1 MIINRRFQLVK
12 TTLFIGVFLTSCISF
27 SQKTLSDYK
36 NLYPDYN
43 ELIINDN
50 TSYDLFLK
58 DKKLNVIEDNF
69 YESMILTDN
78 GINNNSESFTYSELV
93 KLIDFEAE
101 TVLNNK
107 RIKVTQTNE
116 KESRDDAIFYNGVKE
131 RQLIFTNLEAGAK
144 KVFKYKREYVDY
156 HLIHKF
162 LFGNSFPILNSTLEI
177 KTDKEITIG
186 YKIFNDPNNAIE
198 FSKTEK
204 KGRYIYRWTLKD
216 IKPLKYEANAPGIL
230 HIVPHVDIYVK
241 DFTIANQRVDGL
253 EDVGKLFN
261 YYKEFVKD
269 LNKNEDKELKNITLQ
284 VIANA
289 KNEEEKVKNIFYW
302 VKDNIKY
309 VAFENGY
316 EGFMP
321 REGSL
326 VCSRKFGDCKDMAS
340 IITAM
345 AKYAGIQNVFITWI
359 GTREIPYSYSE
370 NATPGVDN
378 HMIATYKKG
387 NEYIFLDATDK
398 ETRYGIPT
406 SFIQGKEAL
415 VYENDS
421 YKIVNVPIVAP
432 ENNLVTDNV
441 KLKIENEKI
450 IGSGNMVFN
459 GFNRSNLLSQLGD
472 SANKKRF
479 EMIKSI
485 VIKGNNKFKLLN
497 FAEENIKDRDLPYK
511 INYQFDLDNYLIK
524 IDNDIYINMNLDT
537 QLEQLI
543 IEKDRIS
550 KYELEFLTASLGTYE
565 LEIPQNYS
573 VKFLPK
579 DFAIDNELI
588 AANFKYQI
596 QENKITYT
604 AQISQKKVLL
614 EKNDF
619 ELWNETIKKIKTNYG
634 ETIIIT
640 QKQ

>member
-1 MIINRRFQLVK
+1 MIVNLRFKLTK
-12 TTLFIGVFLTSCISF
+12 TTLFIGFFLAHFISF
-27 SQKTLSDYK
+27 SQKTLQDYK

-43 ELIINDN
+43 ELILNDN
-50 TSYDLFLK
+50 TSYDLFLE
-58 DKKLNVIEDNF
+58 DKKLNVIEDSF

-162 LFGNSFPILNSTLEI
+162 LFGNSFPILNSSLEI
-177 KTDKEITIG
+177 KTDKEINIG
-186 YKIFNDPNNAIE
+186 YKIFNDPNQAIE

-204 KGRYIYRWTLKD
+204 KGRYIYRWTLKN
-216 IKPLKYEANAPGIL
+216 IKPLKYEANSPGIL
-230 HIVPHVDIYVK
+230 HLVPHVDIYVK
-241 DFTIANQRVDGL
+241 DFTIDNQKTEGL
-253 EDVGKLFN
+253 EDVGKLFK
-261 YYKEFVKD
+261 YYQEFVKD

-289 KNEEEKVKNIFYW
+289 KSEEEKVKNIFYW

-387 NEYIFLDATDK
+387 SEYIFLDATDK

-406 SFIQGKEAL
+406 GFIQGKEAL

-421 YKIVNVPIVAP
+421 YKIVKVPIVAP

-450 IGSGNMVFN
+450 VGSGNITFN
-459 GFNRSNLLSQLGD
+459 GYNRSNLLSQLGD

-497 FAEENIKDRDLPYK
+497 FTEENIKDRDLPYQ
-511 INYQFDLDNYLIK
+511 IDYQFDLDNYLIK
-524 IDNDIYINMNLDT
+524 IDKDIYINMNLDT
-537 QLEQLI
+537 QMEQLV

-565 LEIPQNYS
+565 LEIPQNYG

-588 AANFKYQI
+588 TANFKYQVK
-596 QENKITYT
+596 ENKITYT
-604 AQISQKKVLL
+604 AQISQKKMLL
-614 EKNDF
+614 EKTDF

-640 QKQ
+640 QK